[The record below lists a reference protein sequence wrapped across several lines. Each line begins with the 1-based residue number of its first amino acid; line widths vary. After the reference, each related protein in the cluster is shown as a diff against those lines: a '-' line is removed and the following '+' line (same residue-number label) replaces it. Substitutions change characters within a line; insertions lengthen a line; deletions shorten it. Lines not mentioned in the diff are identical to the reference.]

1 VNFDVGWAMTW
12 LQRYR
17 IRHYVRNSISIVPV
31 AAMALA
37 LVCVRLLHWL
47 DERMGWQADLS
58 PETART
64 VLGMLAGAMFT
75 FIVFVCSS
83 LLLAVQL
90 ASAQLTPR
98 VIGTM
103 FRDPITKLTLT
114 VFVFSFAFVLAS
126 LVRIDSS
133 VPLLITHI
141 AAYGCAASIGLFLY
155 LIDHVGKMLRPSGA
169 LQSVASQAHRVVESV
184 YPRRLKDAG
193 SPSTETA
200 MLSGQSHLAHTV
212 SSPTVGVVLAFDVQG
227 VVALGLRHDCLIE
240 LVPQVGDFVA
250 PGNTLFRVYGGG
262 TLPSDAL
269 RQSIAIGAERTME
282 QDPAL
287 AFRVIVDIASKG
299 LSPAIN
305 DPTTAVLA
313 IDRIHHLLRHIGSRR
328 LDDEKVRDSSGRVR
342 LIYRT
347 PNWEDFVV
355 LAVTEIRHFGG
366 SSIQVA
372 RRLRAMLEDLIW
384 TLPEERAP
392 PLLQELKLL
401 KKSAERYFQEP
412 EDRALADV
420 SDSQGMGGTSVEC
433 RRPECGAEEGSLT
446 CRHQTP
452 DAMES

>member
-1 VNFDVGWAMTW
+1 
-12 LQRYR
+12 
-17 IRHYVRNSISIVPV
+17 
-31 AAMALA
+31 
-37 LVCVRLLHWL
+37 
-47 DERMGWQADLS
+47 
-58 PETART
+58 
-64 VLGMLAGAMFT
+64 MFT

-83 LLLAVQL
+83 LLLVVQL

-103 FRDPITKLTLT
+103 FRDPITKLTLA

-141 AAYGCAASIGLFLY
+141 AAYGCAASIGVFLF

-169 LQSVASQAHRVVESV
+169 LQSVSSQAHQVIEIV

-193 SPSTETA
+193 APSTEIA
-200 MLSGQSHLAHTV
+200 MLSGQSHPNTV
-212 SSPTVGVVLAFDVQG
+212 TSPGVGVVLAFDVQG
-227 VVALGLRHDCLIE
+227 IVALGLRHDCLVE
-240 LVPQVGDFVA
+240 LVPQVGDFIA
-250 PGNTLFRVYGGG
+250 PGDPLFRVYGGS

-313 IDRIHHLLRHIGSRR
+313 IDRIHHLLRHIGGRR
-328 LDDEKVRDSSGRVR
+328 LDDAKVTDSSGRVR

-347 PNWEDFVV
+347 PNWEDFVA
-355 LAVTEIRHFGG
+355 LAVTEIRQFGG

-372 RRLRAMLEDLIW
+372 RRLRAMLEDLIR

-392 PLLQELKLL
+392 PLLRELKLL
-401 KKSAERYFQEP
+401 KNSSERYFLEP
-412 EDRALADV
+412 EDRVLADV
-420 SDSQGMGGTSVEC
+420 SDSQGMGGTSPEC
-433 RRPECGAEEGSLT
+433 RCPEPKNAL
-446 CRHQTP
+446 
-452 DAMES
+452 

>member
-1 VNFDVGWAMTW
+1 MTW

-17 IRHYVRNSISIVPV
+17 VRHYVRNSIWVIPV
-31 AAMALA
+31 AAMAIA

-47 DERMGWQADLS
+47 EEGMGWEVNLN
-58 PETART
+58 PETTRT

-83 LLLAVQL
+83 LLLVVQL

-103 FRDPITKLTLT
+103 FRDPVTKLALA
-114 VFVFSFAFVLAS
+114 VFVFAFAFVLAA

-133 VPLLITHI
+133 VPLLITLM
-141 AAYGCAASIGLFLY
+141 AAYGCAASVGVFLY

-169 LQSVASQAHRVVESV
+169 LQSVASQAHQVIKNV
-184 YPRRLKDAG
+184 YPRRLNDAG
-193 SPSTETA
+193 APLGETA
-200 MLSGQSHLAHTV
+200 MLSRQSPERTV
-212 SSPTVGVVLAFDVQG
+212 TSARAGVVLAFDVQG
-227 VVALGLRHDCLIE
+227 IVALGVRHDCLIE
-240 LVPQVGDFVA
+240 LVPQVADFVA
-250 PGNTLFRVYGGG
+250 PGDPLFRIHGSD
-262 TLPSDAL
+262 TLPFYAL

-287 AFRVIVDIASKG
+287 AIRVIVDIASKG

-313 IDRIHHLLRHIGSRR
+313 IDRIHHLLRHIGGRR

-342 LIYRT
+342 LICRT
-347 PNWEDFVV
+347 PNWEDFVA

-372 RRLRAMLEDLIW
+372 RRLRAMLEDLIR
-384 TLPEERAP
+384 TLPEERAA
-392 PLLQELKLL
+392 PLLRELKLL
-401 KKSAERYFQEP
+401 KKSVERYFQDP

-420 SDSQGMGGTSVEC
+420 SDSQGVGG
-433 RRPECGAEEGSLT
+433 A
-446 CRHQTP
+446 
-452 DAMES
+452 

>member
-1 VNFDVGWAMTW
+1 MTW

-17 IRHYVRNSISIVPV
+17 IRHYVRNSIWIIPV
-31 AAMALA
+31 AAMVIA
-37 LVCVRLLHWL
+37 LVCVQLLHWL
-47 DERMGWQADLS
+47 DERMGWQADLN
-58 PETART
+58 PETTRV

-83 LLLAVQL
+83 LLLVVQL

-103 FRDPITKLTLT
+103 FQDPVTKLTLA
-114 VFVFSFAFVLAS
+114 VFVFAFAFALSA
-126 LVRIDSS
+126 LVRIDNS
-133 VPLLITHI
+133 VPLLSTRI
-141 AAYGCAASIGLFLY
+141 AAYGCAASIGFFLY

-169 LQSVASQAHRVVESV
+169 LQSVASQAHRVINSV
-184 YPRRLKDAG
+184 YRRRLKDAG
-193 SPSTETA
+193 TPSTETA
-200 MLSGQSHLAHTV
+200 MLSGQSHTSTV
-212 SSPTVGVVLAFDVQG
+212 TSPGVGVVLAFDVQG
-227 VVALGLRHDCLIE
+227 IVALGVRHDCLIE

-250 PGNTLFRVYGGG
+250 PGDPLFRIHGGDA
-262 TLPSDAL
+262 LPVDPL

-328 LDDEKVRDSSGRVR
+328 LDDEKVRDFSGRVR
-342 LIYRT
+342 LVYRT
-347 PNWEDFVV
+347 PDWEDFVA
-355 LAVTEIRHFGG
+355 LAVTEIRHFGA

-372 RRLRAMLEDLIW
+372 RRLRAMLENLIR

-392 PLLQELKLL
+392 PLLRELKLL
-401 KKSAERYFQEP
+401 KKSAERSFQDP
-412 EDRALADV
+412 EDQALADV
-420 SDSQGMGGTSVEC
+420 SDSQGVGGTSVDR
-433 RRPECGAEEGSLT
+433 RRPVSGLEVRALASGN
-446 CRHQTP
+446 QTP
-452 DAMES
+452 EAMGK